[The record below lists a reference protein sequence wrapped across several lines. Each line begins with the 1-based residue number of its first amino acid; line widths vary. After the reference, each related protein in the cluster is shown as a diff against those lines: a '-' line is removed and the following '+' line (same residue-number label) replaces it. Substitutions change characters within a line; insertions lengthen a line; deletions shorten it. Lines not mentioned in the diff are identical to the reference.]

1 MMILLGMLAFITA
14 AAVLAVGSRWYGIY
28 RDSRSTRSRHALHHE
43 RERHWFAKNLFFYRR
58 ARRRLTYRFEPPH
71 DR

>member
-1 MMILLGMLAFITA
+1 MILPWIFALIA

-28 RDSRSTRSRHALHHE
+28 RDSRSTRSRRALYHE

-58 ARRRLTYRFEPPH
+58 AQRRLTYRSEPPH
-71 DR
+71 DS